1 MYSITADELH
11 DRVIDAMRSWFT
23 RNRIP
28 EPHVLAKPHA
38 RPLEQTVGSCLIAA
52 HFAGWNA
59 DNRTLNPEPQERK
72 THETT

>member
-1 MYSITADELH
+1 MYSVTADELQ
-11 DRVIDAMRSWFT
+11 DRVIDVMRSWFT

-52 HFAGWNA
+52 HYAGWNT
-59 DNRTLNPEPQERK
+59 DNRTLNPEPQER
-72 THETT
+72 ENP